1 MKIAGTGP
9 INPSSLRRRDKA
21 GGTQKSTFASEL
33 SQSRHANS
41 ATVANQVESLSGLL
55 NAQEVDDES
64 NRGRKSA
71 VDRAELLL
79 DKLEQL
85 RHGLLL
91 GKISGRQLTDL
102 VNTVRRRQDQFV
114 DPKIRVILEE
124 IELRAAVELAKL
136 RKNM

>member
-9 INPSSLRRRDKA
+9 INPSSLRRRDKS
-21 GGTQKSTFASEL
+21 GGTQKSAFASEL
-33 SQSRHANS
+33 SQSRQANS

-64 NRGRKSA
+64 KRGRKSA
-71 VDRAELLL
+71 LDRAELLL

-91 GKISGRQLTDL
+91 GKISGRQLADL

-114 DPKIRVILEE
+114 DPRIRVILEE